1 MRVRNTNSQWI
12 LFPGSHCCPNQ
23 VERIVDLVWMPL
35 YVFHEKAK
43 AAAIKVTSAAV
54 GPANLITSTTTAA
67 AQTAVVS

>member
-1 MRVRNTNSQWI
+1 
-12 LFPGSHCCPNQ
+12 
-23 VERIVDLVWMPL
+23 MPL